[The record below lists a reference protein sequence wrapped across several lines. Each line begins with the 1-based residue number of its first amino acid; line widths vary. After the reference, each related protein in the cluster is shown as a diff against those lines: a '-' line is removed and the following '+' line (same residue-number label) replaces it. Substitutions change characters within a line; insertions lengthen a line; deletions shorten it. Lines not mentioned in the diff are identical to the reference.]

1 MYMICGKIM
10 RVLTTL
16 TQNISLVIADQ
27 KKKSNAY
34 F

>member
-1 MYMICGKIM
+1 MYIICGKIM

-27 KKKSNAY
+27 KKSNAY